1 MLRVS
6 RVDLDG
12 VDHNLEQGCTGKRK
26 LFFFF
31 FFSGKCFDSIAIVFL
46 SGIVVRVMVVQRCVN
61 VW

>member
-6 RVDLDG
+6 QVDLDG

-26 LFFFF
+26 LF